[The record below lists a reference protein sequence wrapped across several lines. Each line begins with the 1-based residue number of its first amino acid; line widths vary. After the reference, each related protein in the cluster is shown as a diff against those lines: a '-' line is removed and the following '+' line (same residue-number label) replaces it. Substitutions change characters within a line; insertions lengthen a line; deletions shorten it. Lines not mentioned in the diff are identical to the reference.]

1 VDAADGEPVQPPV
14 LNDGIAYAHG
24 LADDLGQGSRREPR
38 LVKHASQR
46 GPNLGQ
52 ARDALGAG
60 AVDGQG
66 VHTARSALRG
76 PARQEERSA
85 CWQEE
90 HGHESGAALLN
101 VTHKPPPPPPG
112 LLGTITAHQRERNR
126 EGGFGAA
133 PTEHERE
140 KHAAEERQNPVSSGN
155 DGGEDD
161 TDGSPSVALVAST
174 EDLKA
179 RTSRRLEEPPN
190 GLARSM
196 QM

>member
-1 VDAADGEPVQPPV
+1 MAKAFTP
-14 LNDGIAYAHG
+14 HG
-24 LADDLGQGSRREPR
+24 LLSAGL
-38 LVKHASQR
+38 
-46 GPNLGQ
+46 
-52 ARDALGAG
+52 RDK
-60 AVDGQG
+60 
-66 VHTARSALRG
+66 
-76 PARQEERSA
+76 EERSA
-85 CWQEE
+85 CRQEE
-90 HGHESGAALLN
+90 HRHESGAALLN

-112 LLGTITAHQRERNR
+112 LLCTITAHQRERNC
-126 EGGFGAA
+126 EGGFGPA

-140 KHAAEERQNPVSSGN
+140 KRAAEERSNPMSSGG

-179 RTSRRLEEPPN
+179 RTSRRLEEPPH